1 MKICVYFEAEKLIQ
15 TSGIGRALHHQ
26 KRALESVGLSYTLD
40 PNEDYDLLHINT
52 IGPASMAVLSKAK
65 KQNKAV
71 IYHAHSTEEDFKNSY
86 VLSNQIAPLFK
97 RHLVSL
103 YRQADAIITPTPYA
117 KQLLINY
124 GLDLPIYPLS
134 NGIDLSRYQYDEDKV
149 KAFRKYFHL
158 KEDQKVI
165 IGVGLY
171 LHRKGIHDFIEVA
184 KHFPDV
190 KFIWF
195 GHSPSIS
202 IPASLRLVIDNHP
215 SNVILPGYVKGAIIE
230 GAFMNSDLFF
240 FPSYEETEGIVV
252 LEALAA
258 KCPVLV
264 RDIGVYEE
272 WLKHDISCFKG
283 TDNPSFIKIIEA
295 LLVNELKDT
304 TSEGYEIAQARSLD
318 KIGKE
323 LKAIYEK
330 TLGELR

>member
-15 TSGIGRALHHQ
+15 TSGIGRALLHQ

-40 PNEDYDLLHINT
+40 PNDEYDLLHINT

-65 KQNKAV
+65 KQNKTI

-86 VLSNQIAPLFK
+86 VLSNQIAPFFK
-97 RHLVSL
+97 RHLISL
-103 YRQADAIITPTPYA
+103 YRQADAIVTPTPYA
-117 KQLLINY
+117 KSLIENY
-124 GLDLPIYPLS
+124 GIELPIYPLS
-134 NGIDLSRYQYDEDKV
+134 NGVDLSRYHYDEDKH

-171 LHRKGIHDFIEVA
+171 LHRKGVHDFIEVA
-184 KHFPDV
+184 KHFPEV

-195 GHSPSIS
+195 GHSSSIS
-202 IPASLRLVIDNHP
+202 IPSSLRLVMDNHP
-215 SNVILPGYVKGAIIE
+215 ANVILPGYVKGPIIE
-230 GAFMNSDLFF
+230 GAYMSSDLFF

-258 KCPVLV
+258 RCPVMV
-264 RDIGVYEE
+264 RDIGVYED
-272 WLKHDISCFKG
+272 WLEHNVSCYKG
-283 TDNPSFIKIIEA
+283 KENTDFIQMIEA
-295 LLVNELKDT
+295 YYKNELNLTLD
-304 TSEGYEIAQARSLD
+304 EGYKIAEERSLD
-318 KIGKE
+318 KIGIA

-330 TLGELR
+330 TLGESQ

>member
-117 KQLLINY
+117 KQLLMNY

-230 GAFMNSDLFF
+230 GAFMSSDLFF

-258 KCPVLV
+258 KCRVLV

-272 WLKHDISCFKG
+272 WLQHDHSCFKG
-283 TDNPSFIKIIEA
+283 NDNPSFIRIIEA
-295 LLVNELKDT
+295 LLKNELKDT
-304 TSEGYEIAQARSLD
+304 TDEGYKIAQARSLD
-318 KIGKE
+318 KIGRA
-323 LKAIYEK
+323 LKTIYEK
-330 TLGELR
+330 TLGEKR

>member
-1 MKICVYFEAEKLIQ
+1 
-15 TSGIGRALHHQ
+15 
-26 KRALESVGLSYTLD
+26 
-40 PNEDYDLLHINT
+40 
-52 IGPASMAVLSKAK
+52 MAVLSKAK
-65 KQNKAV
+65 KQNKKI

-134 NGIDLSRYQYDEDKV
+134 NGIDLSRYQYDEDKI

-158 KEDQKVI
+158 KEEQKVI

-202 IPASLRLVIDNHP
+202 IPSSLRLVIDNHP

-258 KCPVLV
+258 HCRVLV
-264 RDIGVYEE
+264 RDIGVYED
-272 WLKHDISCFKG
+272 WLEHGVSCFKG
-283 TDNPSFIKIIEA
+283 NDNPSFIKIIE
-295 LLVNELKDT
+295 LLIKNELKDT
-304 TSEGYEIAQARSLD
+304 TLEGYKIAQARSLD
-318 KIGKE
+318 KIGLA
-323 LKAIYEK
+323 LKDIYEM
-330 TLGELR
+330 TLGDLR